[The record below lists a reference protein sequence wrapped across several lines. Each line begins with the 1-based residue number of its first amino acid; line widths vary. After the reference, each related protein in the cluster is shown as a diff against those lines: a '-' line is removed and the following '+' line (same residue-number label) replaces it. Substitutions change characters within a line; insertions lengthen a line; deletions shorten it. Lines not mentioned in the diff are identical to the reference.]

1 MINANTFI
9 RELKKLEIDFFTGV
23 PDSLMSSFSK
33 SLHFDFDD
41 ADHIISTNEG
51 SAIAAGMGYYLATN
65 KVPLIY
71 MQNSGLGNI
80 INPYSSLL
88 HKKIYNIPFLLL
100 IGWRGE
106 PGTDD
111 EPQHIFQGEIT
122 LDLLNLLEINF
133 IVIDKNSE
141 IKNILEII
149 EKSVSKK
156 EQLAIVIKKNTFESD
171 SRSFN
176 KSSSSTKRSF
186 ALENI
191 IKKFDGS
198 SLFIS
203 TTGKLSRELYEL
215 RVKNGQENDDFYV
228 VGGMGHASAIATGIL
243 HEINSKKI
251 ICLDGDGS
259 ILMHMGHLSLV
270 AKEHYKNF
278 IHIVFNNSAHESVGG
293 QPNNYEVLD
302 RNKLFKALGYKENIF
317 IKNISDIENYDF
329 KNLVGPVYMEIEVEN
344 SSNKNL
350 MRPDKPP
357 IENRELFIRK
367 IHE

>member
-1 MINANTFI
+1 MINAKKFI
-9 RELKKLEIDFFTGV
+9 EELKKLEINFFTGV

-33 SLHFDFDD
+33 SLHFDFNDTG
-41 ADHIISTNEG
+41 HIISTNEG
-51 SAIAAGMGYYLATN
+51 SAISAGMGYYLVTN
-65 KVPLIY
+65 KIPLIY

-80 INPYSSLL
+80 VNPYSSLL

-106 PGTDD
+106 PGTSD
-111 EPQHIFQGEIT
+111 EPQHVFQGEIT

-133 IVIDKNSE
+133 IIIDENSE
-141 IKNILEII
+141 IENILSII
-149 EKSVSKK
+149 EESVSKM
-156 EQLAIVIKKNTFESD
+156 EQLAIVVKKNTFESD
-171 SRSFN
+171 SRTFN
-176 KSSSSTKRSF
+176 KSNSSTKRAL

-191 IKKFDGS
+191 VKKFDGS

-215 RVKNGQENDDFYV
+215 RVKNGEDNDDFYV
-228 VGGMGHASAIATGIL
+228 IGGMGHASAIATGIL
-243 HEINSKKI
+243 HEIKNKKI

-293 QPNNYEVLD
+293 QPNNYEIID
-302 RNKLFKALGYKENIF
+302 RSKLFKALGYRKNIF

-329 KNLVGPVYMEIEVEN
+329 KNLVGPVYIEIEVEN
-344 SSNKNL
+344 SSNKSL

-357 IENRELFIRK
+357 VRNKETFIRK

>member
-1 MINANTFI
+1 MINATKFI
-9 RELKKLEIDFFTGV
+9 EELKKLEINFFTGV

-33 SLHFDFDD
+33 SLHFDFKDNN
-41 ADHIISTNEG
+41 HIISTNEG
-51 SAIAAGMGYYLATN
+51 SAIAAGIGYYLATS

-88 HKKIYNIPFLLL
+88 HNKIYNIPFLLL
-100 IGWRGE
+100 VGWRGE
-106 PGTDD
+106 PGTND
-111 EPQHIFQGEIT
+111 EPQHIFQGKIT

-133 IVIDKNSE
+133 IVIDENSE
-141 IKNILEII
+141 IKNII
-149 EKSVSKK
+149 EVIKKSVYKK
-156 EQLAIVIKKNTFESD
+156 EQLAIVVKKNTFD
-171 SRSFN
+171 IDLRSFN
-176 KSSSSTKRSF
+176 KSISSTKRSF

-191 IKKFDGS
+191 IKKFDKS

-215 RVKNGQENDDFYV
+215 RAKNGQKNDDFYV
-228 VGGMGHASAIATGIL
+228 VGGMGHASAIATGML
-243 HEINSKKI
+243 HEIKKKKI

-278 IHIVFNNSAHESVGG
+278 IHIIFNNSAHESVGG
-293 QPNNYEVLD
+293 QPNNYEIID
-302 RNKLFKALGYKENIF
+302 RNKLFEALGYKKNIF

-329 KNLVGPVYMEIEVEN
+329 NNLVGPVYIEIEVEN

-357 IENRELFIRK
+357 IENKESFIRK
-367 IHE
+367 INE

>member
-1 MINANTFI
+1 MINANKFI
-9 RELKKLEIDFFTGV
+9 SELNKLEINFFSGV
-23 PDSLMSSFSK
+23 PDSLLSSFSK
-33 SLHFDFDD
+33 SLHFDFNDS
-41 ADHIISTNEG
+41 DHIISTNEG

-65 KVPLIY
+65 KIPLIY

-80 INPYSSLL
+80 INPYTSLL

-106 PGTDD
+106 PGTKD

-122 LDLLNLLEINF
+122 LDLLNLLEINY
-133 IVIDKNSE
+133 IVIDKNSKIE
-141 IKNILEII
+141 NILEEIKI
-149 EKSVSKK
+149 SVSSKK
-156 EQLAIVIKKNTFESD
+156 QLAIVVKKNTFESD
-171 SRSFN
+171 SRSFKTSN
-176 KSSSSTKRSF
+176 SSTKRSI

-191 IKKFDGS
+191 IKQFDKS

-215 RVKNGQENDDFYV
+215 RIKNGQANDDFYV

-243 HEINSKKI
+243 HEIKNKKI

-270 AKEHYKNF
+270 AKEQYKNF

-293 QPNNYEVLD
+293 QPNNYKMLTRD
-302 RNKLFKALGYKENIF
+302 KLFEALGYKKNIF
-317 IKNISDIENYDF
+317 INNISDIQNYDL
-329 KNLVGPVYMEIEVEN
+329 NHLTGPVYIEIKVEN
-344 SSNKNL
+344 SSNENL
-350 MRPDKPP
+350 MRPDKTPV
-357 IENRELFIRK
+357 ENKKSFVKK
-367 IHE
+367 INE